1 MIITN
6 NDDIDARMIIMM
18 MIIAMLIMLIKHET
32 NNIDHDSADYNSDDE
47 NDNGYHPRYDCYNSD
62 MMMMMM
68 TMTMTMTMTTMT
80 MMMMMTTTTTMMMM
94 MFANVCNTIES
105 TTPNFTING
114 LYTPE

>member
-68 TMTMTMTMTTMT
+68 TMTMTMTTMT

>member
-62 MMMMMM
+62 MMMM
-68 TMTMTMTMTTMT
+68 TMTMTTMT
-80 MMMMMTTTTTMMMM
+80 MMMMMTTTTMMMM